1 MNKALDDYHEQR
13 RPFIILPKVGII
25 IGEKGM
31 SYSHR
36 DILANLGFNPEQIFS
51 TLEAYPRGYF
61 LNNKLVIY
69 QSDDVK
75 EGEYWV
81 LKEENYPLVRQY
93 FDDLKN
99 LFHLSP
105 DTKIF
110 LGILRG
116 KEGELWPTVNEVD
129 FDFFE

>member
-36 DILANLGFNPEQIFS
+36 DILANLGFSPEKIFS
-51 TLEAYPRGYF
+51 TLETYPRGYF

-75 EGEYWV
+75 EGECWA

-93 FDDLKN
+93 FDDLKS

-116 KEGELWPTVNEVD
+116 KEGDLWPTVNEVY
-129 FDFFE
+129 FVFFE